1 HQRNRIS
8 QSHESTRT
16 EEITKEGSQMV
27 EDLRRLGGEAGV
39 IAGLALGWLLLG
51 VLVVWPS
58 AGLSFAAEFNPN
70 RILPFV
76 HRHEVMFWAVNILG
90 GLLAA
95 VMSIILYLA
104 AGDRFTNEAPA
115 RARIGAVCCVCVSY
129 GCAACE
135 MMWRSRM

>member
-1 HQRNRIS
+1 MAGPNGASRNEHRHQRNRIS

-58 AGLSFAAEFNPN
+58 AGLSFAAEVNPD
-70 RILPFV
+70 RILPIV
-76 HRHEVMFWAVNILG
+76 HRHAAMFCAVNILC

-95 VMSIILYLA
+95 V
-104 AGDRFTNEAPA
+104 
-115 RARIGAVCCVCVSY
+115 
-129 GCAACE
+129 
-135 MMWRSRM
+135 